1 LVPLRREGSGR
12 PLFLIHGLGGYATA
26 LVPLA
31 RGLAVDCPVYG
42 LQAQGLDASQTPH
55 DSIEAMAAFYLGEI
69 RAVQPKGPYLLGGWS
84 MGGVV
89 ALEAARQLGGAGEE
103 VALLA
108 MLDTYLSLADF
119 QKLDLDDQAVLRWI
133 APRLK
138 LSVAELRKLPLE
150 RQWERIEE
158 QAMRSEGIGVAE
170 IHRLAVVCKA
180 HLAALRCYVP
190 QPYPRPVVLFA
201 AGRGGENPTAP
212 WVSLCP
218 RLRVE
223 PVSGDHYT
231 MLCKPDVELLA
242 ERLGRQLREAL
253 GGGEMTRNA

>member
-1 LVPLRREGSGR
+1 
-12 PLFLIHGLGGYATA
+12 
-26 LVPLA
+26 
-31 RGLAVDCPVYG
+31 
-42 LQAQGLDASQTPH
+42 
-55 DSIEAMAAFYLGEI
+55 M
-69 RAVQPKGPYLLGGWS
+69 
-84 MGGVV
+84 
-89 ALEAARQLGGAGEE
+89 
-103 VALLA
+103 A

-133 APRLK
+133 ASRLK
-138 LSVAELRKLPLE
+138 LSTAELRKLPLE
-150 RQWERIEE
+150 QQWERIEE

-170 IHRLAVVCKA
+170 IRPSGRGVQGPTGRASPLRAP
-180 HLAALRCYVP
+180 ALSETGRA
-190 QPYPRPVVLFA
+190 FT
-201 AGRGGENPTAP
+201 AGRGGGIRTAP

-218 RLRVE
+218 LLRVE